1 MRQAGCGFVWVV
13 VAFCSGCGS
22 SNSSESIHFQLND
35 STEAVFQIDRQA
47 QQWLLSNGD
56 DTLALPR
63 IADQLFGVPVFN
75 GSIQLTSENHGF
87 WTDSLRPTNEDGEFY
102 QVDFQIEPNTEHA
115 SSDSISGTWDVWFD
129 ASPGE
134 TAATAQLDLTS
145 TETGVSGT
153 IRTPTGDYRYLSGHF
168 HQQQLHLQ
176 TFDGAHLFSI
186 DAQREENQWINGHF
200 YSGNHYHTFWSG
212 VEASAWPIQEGTE
225 VFGVPM
231 DSLYVRVVNRT
242 GHLENLSLIPD
253 TGQTLVVDIL
263 GSWCP
268 NCMDEVRLLKEIHDA
283 GQTQLISIAFE
294 RPEDVQEAFERMDEF
309 KVLMEIPWDL
319 YLGGRAN
326 KTIAANAF
334 PFLEKV
340 VSFPTTL
347 FIQHDGT
354 VTVHS
359 GFNGPA
365 TGDRYTTEQATF
377 KRLSQSTIATS
388 LENR

>member
-1 MRQAGCGFVWVV
+1 
-13 VAFCSGCGS
+13 
-22 SNSSESIHFQLND
+22 
-35 STEAVFQIDRQA
+35 
-47 QQWLLSNGD
+47 
-56 DTLALPR
+56 
-63 IADQLFGVPVFN
+63 
-75 GSIQLTSENHGF
+75 
-87 WTDSLRPTNEDGEFY
+87 
-102 QVDFQIEPNTEHA
+102 
-115 SSDSISGTWDVWFD
+115 
-129 ASPGE
+129 
-134 TAATAQLDLTS
+134 
-145 TETGVSGT
+145 
-153 IRTPTGDYRYLSGHF
+153 
-168 HQQQLHLQ
+168 
-176 TFDGAHLFSI
+176 
-186 DAQREENQWINGHF
+186 
-200 YSGNHYHTFWSG
+200 
-212 VEASAWPIQEGTE
+212 
-225 VFGVPM
+225 
-231 DSLYVRVVNRT
+231 
-242 GHLENLSLIPD
+242 
-253 TGQTLVVDIL
+253 
-263 GSWCP
+263 
-268 NCMDEVRLLKEIHDA
+268 MDEVRLLKEVHEA

-309 KVLMEIPWDL
+309 KALMEIPWDL